1 VQDPILEPLK
11 EKDTFITYGLSPTA
25 PPGGRG
31 FFSNNIFYPLLSWE
45 KGAGGRGKKMM
56 HRRPIPEVKRNTLF
70 LLRILISVIFFLCSI
85 QSSRSQS
92 INYPEVFGE
101 DWKKA
106 ETFEKENRVWIKP
119 LIDKNHISY
128 PLAMSVVFPELVR
141 YSALRDKMEIS
152 MLKTLYVN
160 LGEDYADFSIG
171 VFQMKPS
178 FAEKIRDE
186 SSAYLGS
193 RSGIRFKTV
202 SDYEDIKDF
211 RKSIIKDLEDP
222 ESQVIYLI
230 SFIRICEKKFNLN
243 RLDEIKLLKFLAT
256 AYNFGIDKTGIQIAK
271 MTDKKFFSAKLISSE
286 KYPYA
291 DVSLFWYNQFLSAK

>member
-1 VQDPILEPLK
+1 MIDNQHLNRYSERVLLIIL
-11 EKDTFITYGLSPTA
+11 FC
-25 PPGGRG
+25 
-31 FFSNNIFYPLLSWE
+31 
-45 KGAGGRGKKMM
+45 
-56 HRRPIPEVKRNTLF
+56 VLF
-70 LLRILISVIFFLCSI
+70 L
-85 QSSRSQS
+85 QPSRSQS
-92 INYPEVFGE
+92 LNYAEIFGE

-106 ETFEKENRVWIKP
+106 ETFEKENRQWIKT
-119 LIDKNHISY
+119 LIEKNNISY
-128 PLAMSVVFPELVR
+128 SLAMAVVFPELVR

-152 MLKTLYVN
+152 LLKTLYVN

-178 FAEKIRDE
+178 FAETIRDE

-193 RSGIRFKTV
+193 RSGIRFKTI
-202 SDYEDIKDF
+202 SDYEEIKDL

-271 MTDKKFFSAKLISSE
+271 MIDKKFFSTKLISSE
-286 KYPYA
+286 KYSYA
-291 DVSLFWYNQFLSAK
+291 DVSLFCYKYFSSSK